1 MTKQRKDKRVCTL
14 RKKRIRAKDQ
24 QHPQMWVYTHK
35 WVEMHNTIERLER
48 EVLYWRIEA
57 ETDHNR
63 WIRQMEENEKLRNA
77 KT

>member
-1 MTKQRKDKRVCTL
+1 MPAPNRKTGLSKAEHRKQ
-14 RKKRIRAKDQ
+14 
-24 QHPQMWVYTHK
+24 MYVYIDK

>member
-1 MTKQRKDKRVCTL
+1 MPRKYEKTGKHSKANYRKQ
-14 RKKRIRAKDQ
+14 
-24 QHPQMWVYTHK
+24 MYVYIDK